1 MATIQ
6 EFEQDSGIIHERDKP
21 LPSVEDEDDEPP
33 SPPRKDTPDSTIRSP
48 NGAESYFNPLG
59 LSRTNSIYTLSRASF
74 SNQLAQL
81 TSLILPDASSL
92 SSSVAS
98 IPTATAAAKA
108 LSNAAV
114 QIQRWIQKAAEVL
127 AGLDAEDDVEW
138 AAAGGREGLGEVD
151 SAIGKFEGLVQV
163 YVVAIE
169 DLQKREDI
177 SKVAQQEL
185 KIVVD
190 TMEIVL
196 VAWENVRKLLKAVK
210 LQVELAMEWEELWNV
225 VLGDIGLEMES
236 LGQLV
241 YEMEENRHKAMARES
256 AALDATMS
264 LDIQELE
271 TIVEESPLG
280 HTPVNKAS
288 HRFSL
293 PAGFAA
299 SSPLESPVT
308 PAPQDDSSLLALFA
322 RMQPLRASLDF
333 LPMRLSSF
341 QSRADEVLPTACEEL
356 ETRRRSLERKWKKL
370 EHDAEALRRELSED
384 RWIIAFRTAGRQV
397 QKMCESVER
406 SFSKLQEA
414 VDVGAQH
421 NNPPMLAKRIEA
433 YEAKKNHYG
442 PAIPRIL
449 SIIEKGVSD
458 RRTINGE
465 ILRLHADTKALWTGL
480 EADIRD
486 MDLSLEELH
495 VHKSQQLRDS
505 MSSIVSND
513 ISAAGSTVDTPGS
526 SPASSVVMSPAV
538 GKKSYVSTP
547 EHSATGRRS
556 SSVMAGSSPQLSV
569 TRRNVSVQRS
579 SSLSRPATSSNS
591 TPRGISPNATPKPLY
606 ATPPPTTR
614 PKRPTP
620 LASESSKP
628 RWNASPR
635 VEYNNMTPSYKIT
648 SFKAPPH
655 TKSTPLYRSARASSS
670 NTALPSPLGRQFS
683 ASPAP
688 PSSSSRT
695 SLPKLAVGGAM
706 SFGARNR
713 RNTSPSPA
721 RSAKSVTGTN
731 ERNGEVDASHSR
743 LKSRYS
749 LQYPPVSNAPRHSV
763 PVKESSV
770 SSAASTAREEDDALG
785 EDSPTIRPKLARPA
799 TAMAGSSRRSS
810 MLPVPKA
817 RAASGRE
824 SSAGM
829 YSSPIGEL
837 KHRK

>member
-6 EFEQDSGIIHERDKP
+6 EVEQDVNILNDRDKP
-21 LPSVEDEDDEPP
+21 LPSIEDDEPP
-33 SPPRKDTPDSTIRSP
+33 SPPRKDTPDSTVRSP
-48 NGAESYFNPLG
+48 NGPESYFNPLG

-81 TSLILPDASSL
+81 TSLNLPDASTL

-98 IPTATAAAKA
+98 IPTATAAAKT

-151 SAIGKFEGLVQV
+151 SAVGKFEGLVKV

-169 DLQKREDI
+169 DLQKREDV

-185 KIVVD
+185 KVVVD

-196 VAWENVRKLLKAVK
+196 IAWENVRKLLRGVK
-210 LQVELAMEWEELWNV
+210 LQVELAMEWEELWNI

-241 YEMEENRHKAMARES
+241 YEMEEKRHKAMARES

-280 HTPVNKAS
+280 YTPVNKAS

-293 PAGFAA
+293 PAGFSG
-299 SSPLESPVT
+299 SSPLESPMT
-308 PAPQDDSSLLALFA
+308 PAATDDSSLLALFA

-333 LPMRLSSF
+333 LPMRLSGF
-341 QSRADEVLPTACEEL
+341 QSRAEKVLPTACDEL
-356 ETRRRSLERKWKKL
+356 ETRRLTLERKWKKL
-370 EHDAEALRRELSED
+370 ESDAESLRRELSED
-384 RWIIAFRTAGRQV
+384 RWILAFRTAGRQV

-406 SFSKLQEA
+406 SLSKLQEA
-414 VDVGAQH
+414 IDVGAQH
-421 NNPPMLAKRIEA
+421 NNPPMLAKRTDA

-486 MDLSLEELH
+486 MDLSLEELN
-495 VHKSQQLRDS
+495 HKSQQLRDS
-505 MSSIVSND
+505 MSSIISND

-538 GKKSYVSTP
+538 GKKSYISTP
-547 EHSATGRRS
+547 EQVGTSRRS
-556 SSVMAGSSPQLSV
+556 SSVMPGPSPQLSLA
-569 TRRNVSVQRS
+569 RRNTSLQRS
-579 SSLSRPATSSNS
+579 SSLSRAATSTNS
-591 TPRGISPNATPKPLY
+591 TPRGISPKPNPKPLH

-614 PKRPTP
+614 PKRPT
-620 LASESSKP
+620 LLDSDNNKP
-628 RWNASPR
+628 RWNSSPR
-635 VEYNNMTPSYKIT
+635 VENHDLSPSYK
-648 SFKAPPH
+648 SSSLKAHPPLI
-655 TKSTPLYRSARASSS
+655 KSTSIYRNGRASSS
-670 NTALPSPLGRQFS
+670 NTALPSPLGRQYS

-688 PSSSSRT
+688 PGSSSRM
-695 SLPKLAVGGAM
+695 SLPKLAVGGAL
-706 SFGARNR
+706 AVRYR

-721 RSAKSVTGTN
+721 RSAKSATGTN
-731 ERNGEVDASHSR
+731 ERNADLDASRSR

-749 LQYPPVSNAPRHSV
+749 IQYPPPSTWTRRNEPIA
-763 PVKESSV
+763 ELSV
-770 SSAASTAREEDDALG
+770 SSTASTAREEDDAVG
-785 EDSPTIRPKLARPA
+785 EEGPTIRPKLSRPA

-829 YSSPIGEL
+829 YSSLVGEL
-837 KHRK
+837 RH

>member
-6 EFEQDSGIIHERDKP
+6 EFEQDSNIVHDRDKP
-21 LPSVEDEDDEPP
+21 LPSVEDEDDQPP
-33 SPPRKDTPDSTIRSP
+33 SPPRKDTPDSTRSL
-48 NGAESYFNPLG
+48 NGVESYFNPLG

-81 TSLILPDASSL
+81 TSLNLPDASSL

-98 IPTATAAAKA
+98 IPTATAAAKT

-138 AAAGGREGLGEVD
+138 AAAGGREGLGEVE
-151 SAIGKFEGLVQV
+151 SAIGKFEGLVKV

-185 KIVVD
+185 KMVVD
-190 TMEIVL
+190 SMEIVL
-196 VAWENVRKLLKAVK
+196 VAWENVRKLLRGVK

-280 HTPVNKAS
+280 PTPVNKAS

-293 PAGFAA
+293 PSGFSA
-299 SSPLESPVT
+299 SSPLESPMA

-333 LPMRLSSF
+333 LPMRLSGF
-341 QSRADEVLPTACEEL
+341 QSRAEEVLPTACEEL
-356 ETRRRSLERKWKKL
+356 ESRRQALERKWKKL
-370 EHDAEALRRELSED
+370 ERDAEALRRELSED
-384 RWIIAFRTAGRQV
+384 RWILAFRTAGRQV

-406 SFSKLQEA
+406 SLSKLQEA
-414 VDVGAQH
+414 IDIGAQH

-486 MDLSLEELH
+486 MDLSLEELN

-526 SPASSVVMSPAV
+526 SPASSVVMSPVV
-538 GKKSYVSTP
+538 GKKPYINTP
-547 EHSATGRRS
+547 EHIATGRRS
-556 SSVMAGSSPQLSV
+556 NATMSASSPHNSV
-569 TRRNVSVQRS
+569 AKRNTSIQRS
-579 SSLSRPATSSNS
+579 SSLSRGIGSTNG
-591 TPRGISPNATPKPLY
+591 TPRGISPKATPKPLY

-620 LASESSKP
+620 LPAENSRP
-628 RWNASPR
+628 RWYASPR
-635 VEYNNMTPSYKIT
+635 VEYNDITPS
-648 SFKAPPH
+648 FKTPSLRAPLPH
-655 TKSTPLYRSARASSS
+655 TKSTPPYRSARASSS
-670 NTALPSPLGRQFS
+670 STALPSPLGRQFS
-683 ASPAP
+683 ASPG
-688 PSSSSRT
+688 PSSSSKM
-695 SLPKLAVGGAM
+695 SLPKLAVGGTA
-706 SFGARNR
+706 SLGVRNR

-721 RSAKSVTGTN
+721 RSAKSATGTN
-731 ERNGEVDASHSR
+731 ERNGEADASRSR
-743 LKSRYS
+743 LKSRCS
-749 LQYPPVSNAPRHSV
+749 MQPPPPSTMARHNV
-763 PVKESSV
+763 AAVESSV
-770 SSAASTAREEDDALG
+770 SSTASTTREEDDALG
-785 EDSPTIRPKLARPA
+785 EESPTIRPKLGRPA

-829 YSSPIGEL
+829 YSSPVGEL
-837 KHRK
+837 KHWK

>member
-6 EFEQDSGIIHERDKP
+6 EVEQDAGIVNDRDKP
-21 LPSVEDEDDEPP
+21 LPSIEDDEPP
-33 SPPRKDTPDSTIRSP
+33 SPPRKDTPDSIVRSS
-48 NGAESYFNPLG
+48 NGPESYFNPLG

-81 TSLILPDASSL
+81 TSLTLPDATSL

-98 IPTATAAAKA
+98 IPTATAAAKT

-151 SAIGKFEGLVQV
+151 SAIGKFEGLVKV

-185 KIVVD
+185 KVVVD

-196 VAWENVRKLLKAVK
+196 LAWENVRKLLRGVT
-210 LQVELAMEWEELWNV
+210 LQVELAMEWEELWNI

-241 YEMEENRHKAMARES
+241 YEMEEKRHKAMARES

-280 HTPVNKAS
+280 NTPVDKAS

-293 PAGFAA
+293 PAGFSG
-299 SSPLESPVT
+299 SSPLESPMT
-308 PAPQDDSSLLALFA
+308 PAATDDSSLLALFA

-333 LPMRLSSF
+333 LPMRLSGF
-341 QSRADEVLPTACEEL
+341 QSRAEKVLPTACEEL
-356 ETRRRSLERKWKKL
+356 ETRRLTLEKKWKKL
-370 EHDAEALRRELSED
+370 ESDAESLRRELSED
-384 RWIIAFRTAGRQV
+384 RWILAFRTAGRQV

-406 SFSKLQEA
+406 SLSKLQEA
-414 VDVGAQH
+414 IDVGAQH
-421 NNPPMLAKRIEA
+421 NNPPMLAKRIDA

-486 MDLSLEELH
+486 MDLSLEELNL
-495 VHKSQQLRDS
+495 HKSQQLRDS

-538 GKKSYVSTP
+538 GKKSYISTP
-547 EHSATGRRS
+547 EHAGTSRRS
-556 SSVMAGSSPQLSV
+556 SSVMPGSSPQLSV
-569 TRRNVSVQRS
+569 ARRNTSLQRS
-579 SSLSRPATSSNS
+579 RSLSRAATSTNS
-591 TPRGISPNATPKPLY
+591 TPRGNSPKPNPKPLY

-620 LASESSKP
+620 LNSDNTKP
-628 RWNASPR
+628 RWNSSPR
-635 VEYNNMTPSYKIT
+635 VEYHDSTPS
-648 SFKAPPH
+648 FKSPSLKAHPQL
-655 TKSTPLYRSARASSS
+655 TKSTSVYRNGRASSS
-670 NTALPSPLGRQFS
+670 NTALPSPLGRQYS
-683 ASPAP
+683 ASPALP
-688 PSSSSRT
+688 GPSSRT
-695 SLPKLAVGGAM
+695 SLPKLAVGGAL
-706 SFGARNR
+706 AVRNR

-721 RSAKSVTGTN
+721 RSAKSATGTN
-731 ERNGEVDASHSR
+731 ERNAEVDASRSQLR
-743 LKSRYS
+743 SRYS
-749 LQYPPVSNAPRHSV
+749 IQYPPPSTSTRRNEAIA
-763 PVKESSV
+763 ESSV
-770 SSAASTAREEDDALG
+770 SSTASTAREEDDTLG
-785 EDSPTIRPKLARPA
+785 EESPTIRPKLARPA

-817 RAASGRE
+817 RAVSGRE

-829 YSSPIGEL
+829 YSSPVGEL
-837 KHRK
+837 RHWK

>member
-1 MATIQ
+1 MATIEELEQ
-6 EFEQDSGIIHERDKP
+6 ESNILHDRDKP
-21 LPSVEDEDDEPP
+21 LPSVEEDEPP
-33 SPPRKDTPDSTIRSP
+33 SPPRKDTPDSTVRSA
-48 NGAESYFNPLG
+48 NSADSYFNPLS

-81 TSLILPDASSL
+81 TSLNLPDALSL

-98 IPTATAAAKA
+98 IPTATTAAKA

-151 SAIGKFEGLVQV
+151 GAIGKFEGLVEV

-169 DLQKREDI
+169 DLQKRDDI

-185 KIVVD
+185 KVVVD

-196 VAWENVRKLLKAVK
+196 VAWENVRKLLSGVK
-210 LQVELAMEWEELWNV
+210 LQVELAMEWEELWNI

-236 LGQLV
+236 LGQLE
-241 YEMEENRHKAMARES
+241 YEMEEKRHMAMARES

-280 HTPVNKAS
+280 DTPVNKAS

-293 PAGFAA
+293 PAGFST
-299 SSPLESPVT
+299 SSPLESPMT

-333 LPMRLSSF
+333 LPMRLSGF
-341 QSRADEVLPTACEEL
+341 QARAEKVLPTACDEL
-356 ETRRRSLERKWKKL
+356 ETRRKTLERKWKKL
-370 EHDAEALRRELSED
+370 EGDAEALRRELSED
-384 RWIIAFRTAGRQV
+384 RWILAFRTAGRQV

-406 SFSKLQEA
+406 SLSKLQEA
-414 VDVGAQH
+414 IDVGAQH

-433 YEAKKNHYG
+433 YEAKKSHYG

-495 VHKSQQLRDS
+495 LHKSQQLRDS

-538 GKKSYVSTP
+538 GKKPYISTP
-547 EHSATGRRS
+547 EQSAAGRRS
-556 SSVMAGSSPQLSV
+556 SSVMPGPSPQLSV
-569 TRRNVSVQRS
+569 AKRSASLQRS
-579 SSLSRPATSSNS
+579 TSLSRTATSANS
-591 TPRGISPNATPKPLY
+591 TPRGISPKATSKPLY
-606 ATPPPTTR
+606 ATPPPTNR

-620 LASESSKP
+620 LASENSKP
-628 RWNASPR
+628 RWNASPK
-635 VEYNNMTPSYKIT
+635 VEYKDLTPSYKT
-648 SFKAPPH
+648 PLKAPLPH
-655 TKSTPLYRSARASSS
+655 TRSTPLYRNSRASSS

-688 PSSSSRT
+688 PSSYSKI
-695 SLPKLAVGGAM
+695 SLPKLAVGVATSLGV
-706 SFGARNR
+706 RNR

-721 RSAKSVTGTN
+721 RSAKSATGTN
-731 ERNGEVDASHSR
+731 ERNRDVDASRSR

-749 LQYPPVSNAPRHSV
+749 IQHPPISTAPRHNV
-763 PVKESSV
+763 PAKESSV
-770 SSAASTAREEDDALG
+770 SSTDSTTHEEDDALG
-785 EDSPTIRPKLARPA
+785 EESPTIQPKLARPA

-829 YSSPIGEL
+829 YNSPVGEL
-837 KHRK
+837 KHWK

>member
-6 EFEQDSGIIHERDKP
+6 EVERDSGITYDHDKP
-21 LPSVEDEDDEPP
+21 LPSVEEDDPP
-33 SPPRKDTPDSTIRSP
+33 SPPRKDTPDSTVRSP

-59 LSRTNSIYTLSRASF
+59 LSRSNSIYTLSRASF

-81 TSLILPDASSL
+81 TSLHLPDASSL

-98 IPTATAAAKA
+98 IPTAAAAAKA

-127 AGLDAEDDVEW
+127 GGLDAEDDVEW
-138 AAAGGREGLGEVD
+138 AAAGGREGLGEVE

-169 DLQKREDI
+169 DLQKRDDI
-177 SKVAQQEL
+177 SEVAQQEL
-185 KIVVD
+185 KVVVD

-196 VAWENVRKLLKAVK
+196 IAWQNVRKLLREVK

-225 VLGDIGLEMES
+225 VLGDIGLEMEG

-241 YEMEENRHKAMARES
+241 YEMEENRHKAMATES
-256 AALDATMS
+256 AALDTTMP

-271 TIVEESPLG
+271 TIVEESPVG
-280 HTPVNKAS
+280 NTPVNKAS

-293 PAGFAA
+293 PAGFSA
-299 SSPLESPVT
+299 SSPLDSPMT

-333 LPMRLSSF
+333 LPMRLSGF
-341 QSRADEVLPTACEEL
+341 QSRAEKVLPTACEEL
-356 ETRRRSLERKWKKL
+356 ETRRTTLEKKWKKL
-370 EHDAEALRRELSED
+370 ESDAESLRRELSED

-406 SFSKLQEA
+406 SLGKLQEA
-414 VDVGAQH
+414 IDVGAQH

-465 ILRLHADTKALWTGL
+465 ILRLHADTKASWTGL
-480 EADIRD
+480 EAEIRD
-486 MDLSLEELH
+486 MDLSLEELNI
-495 VHKSQQLRDS
+495 HKSQQMRDS

-538 GKKSYVSTP
+538 GKQSHLSHP
-547 EHSATGRRS
+547 EQTNAGRRS
-556 SSVMAGSSPQLSV
+556 SSVMPVSSPQLAVS
-569 TRRNVSVQRS
+569 RRNPSLQRS
-579 SSLSRPATSSNS
+579 SSLTRAAASTSTLRGNSPKS
-591 TPRGISPNATPKPLY
+591 TPQPLY
-606 ATPPPTTR
+606 TTPPPTTR

-620 LASESSKP
+620 LTSDSNKP
-628 RWNASPR
+628 RWNSSPK
-635 VEYNNMTPSYKIT
+635 VDYNDLTPGYKPL
-648 SFKAPPH
+648 SLKAPLSYG
-655 TKSTPLYRSARASSS
+655 KGTPPYRNARASSS
-670 NTALPSPLGRQFS
+670 NTALPSPLGRQHS
-683 ASPAP
+683 VTTALSQSGLPGH
-688 PSSSSRT
+688 PSR
-695 SLPKLAVGGAM
+695 PKLATGATT
-706 SFGARNR
+706 SLAVRNR

-721 RSAKSVTGTN
+721 RSSSSTTAVN
-731 ERNGEVDASHSR
+731 ERNGNADAARSR

-749 LQYPPVSNAPRHSV
+749 IQHPPLSTAPKSSVVST
-763 PVKESSV
+763 ESSV
-770 SSAASTAREEDDALG
+770 SSTASTAREEDDALG
-785 EDSPTIRPKLARPA
+785 EESPTIRPKISRPA

-824 SSAGM
+824 SAAGM
-829 YSSPIGEL
+829 HSSPVGEL
-837 KHRK
+837 KHWR